1 MIECSYLGIRKDGTD
16 YAKPLQNILSQDKCS
31 SLVIIKRM
39 GTNRDSQE
47 NPSSGKKIAIKD
59 D

>member
-1 MIECSYLGIRKDGTD
+1 MIKSSYLGISKDGTD
-16 YAKPLQNILSQDKCS
+16 YAKPLQNILSQEKCS
-31 SLVIIKRM
+31 NLVIIKRM

-47 NPSSGKKIAIKD
+47 NPSTGKKFSIKD